1 MLADIFENFKDKCI
15 QIYKLVPIHFVSASG
30 LAWQA
35 CWKMTE
41 IKLQLITDYDMLIM
55 IENGIMGGICQTTH
69 RYAKAKN
76 KCRNTYDKNIK

>member
-1 MLADIFENFKDKCI
+1 
-15 QIYKLVPIHFVSASG
+15 
-30 LAWQA
+30 
-35 CWKMTE
+35 MTE
-41 IKLQLITDYDMLIM
+41 IKLQLITDYDMLVM